1 MRRVILLL
9 WCLCPLACVKT
20 PMQPPLHSALHQPEL
35 NLSPSITPVYPEVE
49 TRELNAFQVAAPPLQ
64 SAMPTVLVNLYVQDA
79 PVKEVLMALAHESGL
94 NIDVHPAL
102 QGKVSMHAVQQSVP
116 AILARLARQVDMDYV
131 WANGVWSIT
140 PDIPVIRSYSL
151 SFVNM
156 SRDTAGYIGVA
167 SEINSA
173 GRGAMTSMAA
183 GAGLSATSGVSGMAF
198 SGAASNSSRTAVSS
212 QSRYHLWET
221 LLDNLHAL
229 LDETDKARIA
239 RDEALHMATA
249 TPTPTA
255 VVAPTPDTAD
265 TPASP
270 APAVSVSA
278 PLQASAQERLDK
290 EGAAIKQ
297 AQSRWQSAR
306 MIASPETGIVTIRA
320 TQRQQAQVQAYLESV
335 MQVASRQV
343 LIEATI
349 VEVELSNSFQMGI
362 DWSRL
367 SASAQ
372 QRGWQFAQ
380 SLGVDAAR
388 FNQNQNGWETNNS
401 KNALGQNNGTVAFM
415 LGYFNPLSR
424 LGNLSASVTLLE
436 QFGKARVLSSPKL
449 MVLNNQTAILK
460 VVDNLVYFTIQSQI
474 SQSTS
479 NNGGNLQAVTTTAN
493 TVPVGLVMAVT
504 AQVNSHA
511 RVSLNVRPTVSK
523 VLRFVDDPNPQLG
536 QGSNRIV
543 SSIPEI
549 QVREMESVLN
559 IPSGNV
565 AVLGGLMQEEQRDLT
580 DRVPGLSRL
589 PLVGP
594 VFSGKN
600 QATRKTE
607 LIVFLR
613 PTVIGRAD
621 VIHGDMQAFKPLYPD
636 SGTAEPHTAL
646 QPGNATENP
655 ASPWPLGRVPQSGV
669 PTPEPLRIP
678 LWQPACVAATGVRP
692 NDNCMHA
699 QLTKGMLQPLADLQR
714 HPSRKRL
721 ADNSVVMPSVLAN
734 PRKLEQYR

>member
-1 MRRVILLL
+1 MRTVILLL
-9 WCLCPLACVKT
+9 CSLFPLACVK
-20 PMQPPLHSALHQPEL
+20 PPVQSPLHSVLHQPDL
-35 NLSPSITPVYPEVE
+35 NVTPRIEPAYPEVE
-49 TRELNAFQVAAPPLQ
+49 TRELSPFQVATPPLQ
-64 SAMPTVLVNLYVQDA
+64 SAVPTVLVNLNVQDA
-79 PVKEVLMALAHESGL
+79 PVKEVLLALARDSGL

-102 QGKVSMHAVQQSVP
+102 QGKVTMHAVQQSLP
-116 AILARLARQVDMDYV
+116 AILARLAKQVDMDYV
-131 WANGVWSIT
+131 WSNGVWTIT

-156 SRDTAGYIGVA
+156 SRDTTGYIGVA

-173 GRGAMTSMAA
+173 GRGATTTLAG
-183 GAGLSATSGVSGMAF
+183 GAGMSGMAVA
-198 SGAASNSSRTAVSS
+198 AASNSSRTAVSS

-221 LLDNLHAL
+221 VLENLQAL

-239 RDEALHMATA
+239 RDEVLQAAMPAPPITSAVANPPVLDAPPPTLLA
-249 TPTPTA
+249 TPNA
-255 VVAPTPDTAD
+255 
-265 TPASP
+265 P
-270 APAVSVSA
+270 APA
-278 PLQASAQERLDK
+278 LASAQERTDK
-290 EGAAIKQ
+290 EGMAVKQ
-297 AQSRWQSAR
+297 AHSRWQAAR

-320 TQRQQAQVQAYLESV
+320 TQRQHAQVQAYLESV

-349 VEVELSNSFQMGI
+349 VEVELSNSYQMGI

-367 SASAQ
+367 SAGAQ

-380 SLGVDAAR
+380 SLGVDAAQ
-388 FNQNQNGWETNNS
+388 FNRSQNTWETNNS

-415 LGYFNPLSR
+415 LGYFNPFSR

-479 NNGGNLQAVTTTAN
+479 TNGGNLQAVTTTAN

-523 VLRFVDDPNPQLG
+523 VLRFIEDPNPQLG
-536 QGSNRIV
+536 QGNNRIV

-565 AVLGGLMQEEQRDLT
+565 AVLGGLMQEEQRNLT
-580 DRVPGLSRL
+580 DKVPGLSRL

-594 VFSGKN
+594 VFTGKN
-600 QATRKTE
+600 QAARKTE

-621 VIHGDMQAFKPLYPD
+621 VIDGDLKAFKPLYPE
-636 SGTAEPHTAL
+636 GL
-646 QPGNATENP
+646 ATEPPSTLP
-655 ASPWPLGRVPQSGV
+655 ADRADRPTEHSFRPESVPQSV
-669 PTPEPLRIP
+669 SPPSEPLRLP
-678 LWQPACVAATGVRP
+678 QRPSVCPTANAHPSYGCSATYAHAVWLNAPPAFE
-692 NDNCMHA
+692 
-699 QLTKGMLQPLADLQR
+699 LQPQAQ
-714 HPSRKRL
+714 
-721 ADNSVVMPSVLAN
+721 SVEVAQAAHNLPMAAHIRGVQQP
-734 PRKLEQYR
+734 